1 MQGTRDLWGQ
11 WNLGTGRLDEPER
24 DGEGER
30 LMKVVKVV
38 FGVRKI
44 GKDSGLVGG
53 RRGILVG
60 MRRGNRQGRGRRS

>member
-30 LMKVVKVV
+30 MMKVV

-44 GKDSGLVGG
+44 GKDSGLVGS
-53 RRGILVG
+53 RRDGQGVG
-60 MRRGNRQGRGRRS
+60 NVGNTG